1 MNSAQRRKANK
12 LYQYTVVLKAVKS
25 ERYIDHDR
33 KVQHAKAWCKKQF
46 KGNWRATS
54 DWDCAYFG
62 FTKERDATYFALK
75 WA

>member
-12 LYQYTVVLKAVKS
+12 LYQHTVVLNATDAD
-25 ERYIDHDR
+25 RYIYHDE

-46 KGNWRATS
+46 KDRWRSTS

-62 FTKERDATYFALK
+62 FTNERDATYFALK
-75 WA
+75 WS